1 MPWPLIGLAIWFGA
15 GTALVLVGAIAFF
28 RPVPVLA
35 NRWRAGGVVVAGLVV
50 AIASLLWRPDG
61 RCGCQLPPVP
71 NILAMKFGV
80 KSLGEGRYAEAKS
93 AFDDLVKDWHSEAI
107 RGAAIYGRALSEEKL
122 GQIAAAQK
130 DLSAAA
136 AYNPSGAIQFKGFGP

>member
-1 MPWPLIGLAIWFGA
+1 MPWPLIWLGA
-15 GTALVLVGAIAFF
+15 GAALFLIGAIAFF

-35 NRWRAGGVVVAGLVV
+35 NGWRAGGFVVAGLIVV
-50 AIASLLWRPDG
+50 AASLLWRQDG

-71 NILAMKFGV
+71 NILAMKYGV
-80 KSLGEGRYAEAKS
+80 KSLGEGRYAEAQS
-93 AFDDLVKDWHSEAI
+93 AFDELVKDWHSEAI

-122 GQIAAAQK
+122 GETAAAQK
-130 DLSAAA
+130 DFAVAA